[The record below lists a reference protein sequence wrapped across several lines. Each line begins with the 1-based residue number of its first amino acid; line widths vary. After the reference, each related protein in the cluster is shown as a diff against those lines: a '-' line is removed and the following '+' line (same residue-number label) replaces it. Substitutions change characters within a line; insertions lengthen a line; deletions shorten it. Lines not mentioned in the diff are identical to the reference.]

1 MSLMLKFRGHFF
13 IWQKF
18 KEYED
23 YLMIIKNILK
33 GIIIGIGSIAPG
45 VSGGTFAMMLGVYDK
60 ITDAIGNFY
69 IDFKSKFM
77 FLCSI
82 GLGIGF
88 SRILEYL
95 FVSYEFASKFVFVG
109 IMIGSI
115 PSIYNEAKK
124 KGFRRYYL
132 LPMVLTLLLT
142 IGLAILDNSNVNV
155 DKITSLSF
163 KDSVFYGGVISLGTI
178 IPGISSSV
186 LLMYAGVYSIILDA
200 IGSIK
205 IDILLPLGLG
215 FVFVTLILSKCINF
229 MFKRYYGWTY
239 FMVLGFVLGS
249 ITTLI
254 PRVAS
259 FKDLIIGLVLI
270 SISTVLSYT
279 FSQKL
284 LNNENSKK

>member
-1 MSLMLKFRGHFF
+1 
-13 IWQKF
+13 
-18 KEYED
+18 
-23 YLMIIKNILK
+23 MIIKNILK

-45 VSGGTFAMMLGVYDK
+45 VSGGTFAMILGVYDK

-82 GLGIGF
+82 GLGVGIGVIGF

-259 FKDLIIGLVLI
+259 FKDLIIGIVLI